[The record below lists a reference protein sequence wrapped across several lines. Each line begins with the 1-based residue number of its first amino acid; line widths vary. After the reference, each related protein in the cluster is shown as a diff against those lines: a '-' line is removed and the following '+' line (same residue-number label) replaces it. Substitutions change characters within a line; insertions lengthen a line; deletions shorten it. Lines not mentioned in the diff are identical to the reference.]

1 MPGGWGEQGA
11 LPSSGF
17 KAKYLIPACKQLVS
31 GFFVGFVFLF
41 CFFSVFYDLIV
52 EKNKEERYLQSAGL
66 SR

>member
-41 CFFSVFYDLIV
+41 CFFLFFMT
-52 EKNKEERYLQSAGL
+52 
-66 SR
+66 